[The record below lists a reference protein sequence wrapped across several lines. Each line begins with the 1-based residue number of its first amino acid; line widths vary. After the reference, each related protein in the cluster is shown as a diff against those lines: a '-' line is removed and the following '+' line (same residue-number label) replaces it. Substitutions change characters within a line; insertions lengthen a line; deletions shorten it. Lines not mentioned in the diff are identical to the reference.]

1 MKQKIRII
9 DNTGRK
15 PKVVIEKEVKMRDL
29 DHFASQL
36 KYRATVTRNKKIYT
50 RKKKHKNRGDDYDSE

>member
-9 DNTGRK
+9 DNTGK
-15 PKVVIEKEVKMRDL
+15 NSKVVIEEEVKIRDL

-36 KYRATVTRNKKIYT
+36 KYRATVTRNKKAYT
-50 RKKKHKNRGDDYDSE
+50 RKKKYKKREDDYEC

>member
-9 DNTGRK
+9 DKTGK
-15 PKVVIEKEVKMRDL
+15 TPKVVIEEVKIRNL

-36 KYRATVTRNKKIYT
+36 KYKATVTRNRKAYT
-50 RKKKHKNRGDDYDSE
+50 RKKKHKNKGDEYEWQ

>member
-9 DNTGRK
+9 DNTGK
-15 PKVVIEKEVKMRDL
+15 NSKVVIEKEVKIRDL

-36 KYRATVTRNKKIYT
+36 KYRATVTRNKKAYT
-50 RKKKHKNRGDDYDSE
+50 RKKKYKKREDDYEC

>member
-9 DNTGRK
+9 DNTGK
-15 PKVVIEKEVKMRDL
+15 NSKVVIEKEVKIRDL

-36 KYRATVTRNKKIYT
+36 KYRATVTRNKKAYT
-50 RKKKHKNRGDDYDSE
+50 RKKKYKKRDDGYEC

>member
-9 DNTGRK
+9 DNTGKK
-15 PKVVIEKEVKMRDL
+15 PKVVIEKEVKIRDL

-36 KYRATVTRNKKIYT
+36 KYRATVTRNKKAYT
-50 RKKKHKNRGDDYDSE
+50 RKKKYKKREDDYEC

>member
-15 PKVVIEKEVKMRDL
+15 PKVVIEKEVKIRDL

-36 KYRATVTRNKKIYT
+36 KYRATVTRNKKAYT
-50 RKKKHKNRGDDYDSE
+50 RKKKYKKREDDYEC

>member
-1 MKQKIRII
+1 MKQKIRIV

-15 PKVVIEKEVKMRDL
+15 PKVVIEKEVKIRDL

-36 KYRATVTRNKKIYT
+36 KYRATVTRNKKAYT
-50 RKKKHKNRGDDYDSE
+50 RKKKYKKREDDYEC